1 MSKKLT
7 AQALDLLLSNRSTN
21 SSNSNSNNSKS
32 NSLVAL
38 SKKDSAVKPSVSK
51 KRKKLKS
58 KSDSLPK
65 TKTGLKKIKHE
76 LRYGYSIRKAL
87 EEKEAKE
94 NPLDKLRERLND
106 EQVILQDN
114 LTYYRTTKR
123 ASKKEIELAQK
134 VIGMCHITY
143 AEMNVVSAKKKER
156 EFMLETISNLIDQ
169 RATCQ
174 NHERHQDNSSEEG
187 RV

>member
-134 VIGMCHITY
+134 IKELRARTMSGIRTTAV
-143 AEMNVVSAKKKER
+143 KKDESDD
-156 EFMLETISNLIDQ
+156 EDL
-169 RATCQ
+169 
-174 NHERHQDNSSEEG
+174 
-187 RV
+187 